1 MNLKVVLGFN
11 LIFKEEINFVL
22 KTKHFFLDFPLKEI
36 NCLIVETVKIFHK
49 KIFIVLILIEV
60 LEDKLI
66 KIHVLKRN
74 NSINEILLQ
83 DDRVY
88 RKNLLVVLVNFSGI
102 NLENIVNY
110 FNISMFHNRINVKI
124 REDYRV

>member
-1 MNLKVVLGFN
+1 MS
-11 LIFKEEINFVL
+11 

-36 NCLIVETVKIFHK
+36 NYLIVETVKIFHK

-66 KIHVLKRN
+66 KTHVLKRN

-83 DDRVY
+83 DDQVY
-88 RKNLLVVLVNFSGI
+88 RKNLLVVSVNFSEI

-110 FNISMFHNRINVKI
+110 FNIYMFRNRTNVKI
-124 REDYRV
+124 REDHRV